1 MMGRDE
7 LWRAV
12 PWVSNCGPILAP
24 MRSYAFD
31 TDTAVSAN
39 DDGTFHA
46 HIHSRWTIA
55 DVPNGG
61 YLMAVMLRAVQ
72 HMSTHP
78 DPLTMTA
85 HFLSPTSAGPAGLQV
100 EIAKPGRSTSTAM
113 VSLHQE
119 GRERV
124 RALVTLGN
132 LEARQ
137 GPTHELL
144 APPALEGPFE
154 TRRSRLMQEFPKNF
168 DFEIPASVAGAVVG
182 KASGQPEMGGR
193 MRFSDGRPPDL
204 LALPVIAD
212 GFPPVAFNLG
222 YEAWTPTV
230 ELTIHFWNHPSPGPI
245 TAWITSGIF
254 QGGFHDETATLW
266 DSTGTLV
273 ARSRQLALVL

>member
-1 MMGRDE
+1 M
-7 LWRAV
+7 
-12 PWVSNCGPILAP
+12 S
-24 MRSYAFD
+24 SYAFD

-39 DDGTFHA
+39 DDGTFNA

-55 DVPNGG
+55 GVPNGG
-61 YLMAVMLRAVQ
+61 YLMAVMLRAVEP
-72 HMSTHP
+72 MSAHP

-85 HFLSPTSAGPAGLQV
+85 HFLSPTSSGPAEVRV
-100 EIAKPGRSTSTAM
+100 EIAKPGRSTSTVM
-113 VSLHQE
+113 VSLRQE

-144 APPALEGPFE
+144 TPPALEGPFE
-154 TRRSRLMQEFPKNF
+154 TRRSRLMQEFPQNF

-182 KASGQPEMGGR
+182 KPSGQPEMGGR

-222 YEAWTPTV
+222 YEAWTPTI

-254 QGGFHDETATLW
+254 QDGSHDETATLW
-266 DSTGTLV
+266 DSTGTVV